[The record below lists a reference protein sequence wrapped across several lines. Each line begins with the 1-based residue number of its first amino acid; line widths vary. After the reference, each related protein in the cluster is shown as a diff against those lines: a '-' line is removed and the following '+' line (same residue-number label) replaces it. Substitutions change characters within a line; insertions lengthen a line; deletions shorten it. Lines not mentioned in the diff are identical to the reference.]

1 LNQTLQELEY
11 AVIESKAKTTASIFL
26 TRRVTIGNLLTMADQ
41 QELFVIFFSRAA
53 ILGRQQVAF
62 CALAI
67 ALSAVPLCAQKD
79 AI

>member
-1 LNQTLQELEY
+1 
-11 AVIESKAKTTASIFL
+11 
-26 TRRVTIGNLLTMADQ
+26 VTIANLLTVADQ

-53 ILGRQQVAF
+53 ILGRKQVAF

-67 ALSAVPLCAQKD
+67 ALSAVPLWAQKD